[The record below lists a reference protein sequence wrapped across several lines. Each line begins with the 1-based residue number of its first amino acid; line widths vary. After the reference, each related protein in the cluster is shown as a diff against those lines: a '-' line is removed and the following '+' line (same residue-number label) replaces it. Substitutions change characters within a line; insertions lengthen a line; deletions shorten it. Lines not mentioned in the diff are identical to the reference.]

1 MCSSRSSRTCFCRLK
16 TIGARSAGGSIR
28 SRPRRARRESWRS
41 AFPASVATRH
51 ARACCAKGSRW
62 IGRSST
68 HWDVS
73 PKAVSITAAE
83 GSAQPSSQRRSPEAS
98 CPTNQRKFAAMM
110 IVDAQIH
117 LWAKGT
123 PSAHHRQTPYLKDEA
138 LAAMDAAGVDR
149 AVIHPVMWDPDSN
162 ELAVEAARAHPDRF
176 AIMGWVYLDQP
187 DQRAL
192 LETWKSRPGMKGLRF
207 YFSDPRSQSWP
218 DDGALDWLFPVAE
231 RLNIPVSLQAS
242 AFLPRVAGVAQR
254 HPGLRISIDHM
265 GVPRATT
272 GADAAYRNLPQL
284 LALAQ
289 HPNVAVKATG
299 QGGYALDPYP
309 FRSIHDS
316 LHRVF
321 DAFGPRRMF
330 WGTDITRMHCT
341 WRQCVTLFTEELPW
355 LHGADLDL
363 VMGQAFCDW
372 TGWQISSP

>member
-1 MCSSRSSRTCFCRLK
+1 
-16 TIGARSAGGSIR
+16 
-28 SRPRRARRESWRS
+28 
-41 AFPASVATRH
+41 
-51 ARACCAKGSRW
+51 
-62 IGRSST
+62 
-68 HWDVS
+68 
-73 PKAVSITAAE
+73 
-83 GSAQPSSQRRSPEAS
+83 
-98 CPTNQRKFAAMM
+98 MM

-123 PSAHHRQTPYLKDEA
+123 PSAHHRQTPYLKEEA
-138 LAAMDAAGVDR
+138 LAAMDAADVDR

-176 AIMGWVYLDQP
+176 AIMGWFYLDQA
-187 DQRAL
+187 DQGAAI
-192 LETWKSRPGMKGLRF
+192 ETWKSRPGMKGLRF

-218 DDGALDWLFPVAE
+218 DDGTLDWLFPVAE

-242 AFLPRVAGVAQR
+242 AFLPRVGEIAER

-265 GVPRATT
+265 GVPRATA

-284 LALAQ
+284 LALAT

-299 QGGYALDPYP
+299 QAGYALDPYP
-309 FRSIHDS
+309 FPSIHDA

-321 DAFGPRRMF
+321 DAFGPRRVF

-372 TGWQISSP
+372 IGWQTSGSQ